1 MYGKGTGKLWFCSSF
16 MWGYCIHCGGHLL
29 IYTVANNEYTLNG
42 VFIAEHVDNVDSMG
56 FGGESIDVPTFQA
69 NDWCPL
75 NRSERSLHFVKNP
88 CVPHKPKKFI
98 TCNNV
103 LKICPSSCSIN
114 MTSRIL
120 SGFPKLVEVSPLS
133 WRNNSW
139 FQPLIFQSQE
149 LMVQN
154 VS

>member
-1 MYGKGTGKLWFCSSF
+1 MVLLKF

-75 NRSERSLHFVKNP
+75 NRSERSLHFVQS
-88 CVPHKPKKFI
+88 V
-98 TCNNV
+98 
-103 LKICPSSCSIN
+103 CSTQTKEAYN
-114 MTSRIL
+114 LQQCLENL
-120 SGFPKLVEVSPLS
+120 S
-133 WRNNSW
+133 
-139 FQPLIFQSQE
+139 FQLFYQYDI
-149 LMVQN
+149 
-154 VS
+154 